1 MGSILQQVFSL
12 LTTDT
17 GNLTY
22 HLVLAFSIAGAL
34 QAAFTYSR
42 TGDSSQG
49 RRMIFGLSML
59 LLIQLVLFASSGLV
73 WQGLIDTGSVLPP
86 LDRGAILLSL
96 ILIIWLWAFPN
107 PQRAADGAALLIG
120 LLTITM
126 LALGISWWSGQD
138 QSAGFNGSLP
148 DTAATIYAVVL
159 VAIGVVLMLI
169 RRPAGW
175 GVGLAMLGLILAGH
189 VGDLTMP
196 VTEGNY
202 SGALRLALMAAFP
215 LLLVLPQRFPAL
227 VVGPAPAR
235 VSAKR
240 SKTGPAITDLDLTSE
255 LLKLAVETDINKT
268 YPIVARTVARLMR
281 ADLCALVLPPEDS
294 GDMLITAGYDSVN
307 DRYFQDLQL
316 ENHKA
321 PVLAS
326 TLRRGQSL
334 RLPANSSSPDLSGLA
349 RTLNLDKTGD
359 LLAASLK
366 SAGNENA
373 ILGILLLSPY
383 SHRSWG
389 EDDESQ
395 LNDLAGLLVRLLQRN
410 EELFE
415 QQKELQQARTAAE
428 HAQSVIERARKERE
442 NLLEQLSTLSAS
454 AEKDRSQLKSLAAML
469 AAQEVVHETIDTLQE
484 ENDKLQKVVS
494 QEPDETSTESE
505 QVEGE
510 LRLALQEIAL
520 LKTSLSEADQKILK
534 LQNIQDQTQSGESSS
549 QQVEMMASLAQELRQ
564 PMSSILGYTD
574 FLLGESIGIL
584 GALQRKFLERIRVAT
599 ERMDRL
605 VDDLIQMTTVE
616 RRKFQIISQAVDLN
630 AVIDEA
636 IAVTSDQLRQK
647 NIALRVDMPEHLPD
661 LNAER
666 DSLQQVV
673 INLLKNAGA
682 ATPLGGDIL
691 LHARIESSDGEQ
703 EYVLL
708 QVSDSGEGIDPDDV
722 PRVFSRLYG
731 TSDKHIRG
739 LGETGIGMSIVKTM
753 VESTGG
759 RIWVDSKPGYG
770 STFSVLFPISQDN
783 ASSNGRRR
791 AKV

>member
-34 QAAFTYSR
+34 QAAFTYAR

-49 RRMIFGLSML
+49 RRMVFGLSLL
-59 LLIQLVLFASSGLV
+59 LLIQLALFASSGLV
-73 WQGLIDTGSVLPP
+73 WQGLIDAGSVLPP
-86 LDRGAILLSL
+86 LDRAAILISL
-96 ILIIWLWAFPN
+96 ILIIWLWAFPD

-126 LALGISWWSGQD
+126 LALGITWWSGQD
-138 QSAGFNGSLP
+138 QSIGFNGSLP
-148 DTAATIYAVVL
+148 DTAATIYALVL
-159 VAIGVVLMLI
+159 VAIGVVLMLF

-175 GVGLAMLGLILAGH
+175 GVGLAMLAIILAGH
-189 VGDLTMP
+189 LADLTMP
-196 VTEGNY
+196 VTEGDY

-227 VVGPAPAR
+227 VVGSVPGR
-235 VSAKR
+235 VSTGRAKA
-240 SKTGPAITDLDLTSE
+240 SLTATDMQLASE
-255 LLKLAVETDINKT
+255 LLKLAVENDVNKA
-268 YPIVARTVARLMR
+268 YPILARTVAGLMQ
-281 ADLCALVLPPEDS
+281 ADLCVLVIPPEDS
-294 GDMLITAGYDSVN
+294 GDMLIAAGYDSIG

-334 RLPANSSSPDLSGLA
+334 RLPASSTSPDLSGLA
-349 RTLNLDKTGD
+349 RTLNLEKTGD

-366 SAGNENA
+366 PAGNDYA
-373 ILGILLLSPY
+373 VLGILLLSPY

-389 EDDESQ
+389 EDDEAR
-395 LNDLAGLLVRLLQRN
+395 LNDLTVLLVRLLQRS
-410 EELFE
+410 EEIFE
-415 QQKELQQARTAAE
+415 QQKELQQTRMAAE

-469 AAQEVVHETIDTLQE
+469 AAQEAVHKTIDNLQE
-484 ENDKLQKVVS
+484 ENEELQKVVS
-494 QEPDETSTESE
+494 QEPDGPPAESE
-505 QVEGE
+505 HVEGE

-520 LKTSLSEADQKILK
+520 LKDSLSEADKKILD
-534 LQNIQDQTQSGESSS
+534 LQNVQDHTQNGELSS
-549 QQVEMMASLAQELRQ
+549 QQVEVMASLAQELRQ

-574 FLLGESIGIL
+574 FLLGESVGIL

-616 RRKFQIISQAVDLN
+616 RSKFQIISQAVDLN

-647 NIALRVDMPEHLPD
+647 NIALRVDMPEHLPN

-682 ATPLGGDIL
+682 VTPSGGEIL

-703 EYVLL
+703 DYVLL

-731 TSDKHIRG
+731 TSDKPIRG

-770 STFSVLFPISQDN
+770 STFSVLFPISQNN

-791 AKV
+791 AKA

>member
-42 TGDSSQG
+42 TGDPSKG
-49 RRMIFGLSML
+49 RRMILGLSML
-59 LLIQLVLFASSGLV
+59 LLIQLALFVSSGLV
-73 WQGLIDTGSVLPP
+73 WQGLIDAGNVLPP
-86 LDRGAILLSL
+86 LDRAAILLSL

-107 PQRAADGAALLIG
+107 TQRAADGAALLIG

-126 LALGISWWSGQD
+126 LALGITWWSGQD

-148 DTAATIYAVVL
+148 DMAATFYALVL

-189 VGDLTMP
+189 LANLTMP
-196 VTEGNY
+196 VVEGDY
-202 SGALRLALMAAFP
+202 SGPLRLALMAAFP

-227 VVGPAPAR
+227 VVGSAPIR
-235 VSAKR
+235 SSTGR
-240 SKTGPAITDLDLTSE
+240 SKTSPVATDIELTSE
-255 LLKLAVETDINKT
+255 LLELALETDINKA
-268 YPIVARTVARLMR
+268 YPMVTSIVARLMR
-281 ADLCALVLPPEDS
+281 ADLCVLVIPPQDS
-294 GDMLITAGYDSVN
+294 GDMLVAEGYDSVN
-307 DRYFQDLQL
+307 EHYFQNLHL

-334 RLPANSSSPDLSGLA
+334 RLPATSTSPDLSGLA
-349 RTLNLDKTGD
+349 RTLNLEKTGD

-366 SAGNENA
+366 PAGSEYA
-373 ILGILLLSPY
+373 LLGILLLSPY
-383 SHRSWG
+383 SHRSW
-389 EDDESQ
+389 DENDEAQ
-395 LNDLAGLLVRLLQRN
+395 LNDIAGLLVRLLQRN
-410 EELFE
+410 EELLE
-415 QQKELQQARTAAE
+415 QQKELQQARMAAE

-469 AAQEVVHETIDTLQE
+469 AAQEVVHKTIDNLQE
-484 ENDKLQKVVS
+484 ENEKLQEVIS
-494 QEPDETSTESE
+494 QEPGEPSVESE
-505 QVEGE
+505 QFEGE

-520 LKTSLSEADQKILK
+520 LKASLSEADQKILK
-534 LQNIQDQTQSGESSS
+534 LQNMQNQTLSGELSN
-549 QQVEMMASLAQELRQ
+549 QQVEVIASLAQELRQ

-574 FLLGESIGIL
+574 FLLGETVGIL
-584 GALQRKFLERIRVAT
+584 GALQRKFLERVRVAT

-605 VDDLIQMTTVE
+605 VDDLIQVTTVE
-616 RRKFQIISQAVDLN
+616 RSKFQIISQAVDLN

-636 IAVTSDQLRQK
+636 IAETSDQLRKK

-661 LNAER
+661 INAER
-666 DSLQQVV
+666 DSLEQVV

-682 ATPLGGDIL
+682 ATPYGGDIL

-703 EYVLL
+703 DYVLL

-731 TSDKHIRG
+731 TSDNQIRG
-739 LGETGIGMSIVKTM
+739 LGKTGIGMSIVKTM
-753 VESTGG
+753 VESAGG
-759 RIWVDSKPGYG
+759 RIWVDSQPGIG

-791 AKV
+791 SKV